1 MVSAKQGTV
10 EIADVKLNQIKEIAI
25 STGYP
30 NALNFSTEFR
40 RITGCSPSDYRTR
53 KQRTFLPQVLE
64 TLPEIPAVQDDYLL

>member
-1 MVSAKQGTV
+1 M
-10 EIADVKLNQIKEIAI
+10 LNCEDFSIKEIAI